1 MDLKARER
9 ELEEKISAENFPG
22 HVAIIMDGNGRW
34 AKERGLPRREGHR
47 QGVETVR
54 RIVRHSSHLGI
65 KVLTLFAFSTENW
78 RRPARE
84 VNYLMSLPEKYFD
97 SEMPEL
103 KRNKVR
109 IKTIGHSE
117 GLPLKVQKAL
127 NNGVEET
134 RDNTGMILNFA
145 LNYGS
150 RGEILRAA
158 NLILEDARKGKIKGR
173 ISEKLF
179 ARYLYTYDIPD
190 PDLVIR
196 TSGELRLSNFLLWQA
211 AYSEL
216 YFVDVYWPDFTRV
229 HLLEAVHDYQ
239 RRKRRF
245 GKL

>member
-1 MDLKARER
+1 MDLKTREQ
-9 ELEEKISAENFPG
+9 ELEEKISANNIPG
-22 HVAIIMDGNGRW
+22 HIAIIMDGNGRW

-54 RIVRHSSHLGI
+54 RIVRHSSHLGV

-78 RRPARE
+78 RRPVRE
-84 VNYLMSLPEKYFD
+84 VNYLMSLPEKYFN

-103 KRNKVR
+103 KRNNVR
-109 IKTIGHSE
+109 IKAIGDSE
-117 GLPLKVQKAL
+117 GLPPKVQKAL
-127 NNGVEET
+127 YNGMEET

-158 NLILEDARKGKIKGR
+158 NLIMEDARKGKIKGR
-173 ISEKLF
+173 INEKLF
-179 ARYLYTYDIPD
+179 SQYLYTFDIPD

-216 YFVDVYWPDFTRV
+216 YFVDVYWPDFTRL